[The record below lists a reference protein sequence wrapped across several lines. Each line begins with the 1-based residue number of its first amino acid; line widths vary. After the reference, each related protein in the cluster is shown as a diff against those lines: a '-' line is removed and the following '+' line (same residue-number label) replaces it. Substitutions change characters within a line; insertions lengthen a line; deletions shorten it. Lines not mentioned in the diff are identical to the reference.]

1 MGNRNLIILVLLAR
15 STGCFLLVK
24 VLGWKF
30 VYYRSSAYDRMS
42 FKHRSCMQRS
52 ARRGGIGVAKELN
65 LTFSSD
71 FPYNILAHV
80 LIKRKALI
88 IGLKFHF
95 QIDRSCRPISDF
107 GKAPLDFG
115 SRRRKWKN

>member
-1 MGNRNLIILVLLAR
+1 
-15 STGCFLLVK
+15 
-24 VLGWKF
+24 
-30 VYYRSSAYDRMS
+30 
-42 FKHRSCMQRS
+42 MQWS
-52 ARRGGIGVAKELN
+52 ARRSGIGVAKELN

-88 IGLKFHF
+88 IALKFHF
-95 QIDRSCRPISDF
+95 QIDRSSRPIF
-107 GKAPLDFG
+107 NFWKAPLDCG

>member
-30 VYYRSSAYDRMS
+30 MYYRSSAYDRMS

-107 GKAPLDFG
+107 WKAPLDFG